1 APAAAWKE
9 VEASCF
15 NWKIVMENLQEGG
28 SWDQNS
34 LSPRLPHCL
43 SAKRDQNV
51 KLDFG
56 PPIATFVGSSR
67 LPLPPEIEWRPD
79 FPTSSRKRGFR
90 RGRCSITARACSIRR
105 CGLASPGCH
114 APARRCSSPR

>member
-56 PPIATFVGSSR
+56 PPIATLWAVHACPFRPRLNGARIFRHHRGSAAFGAGAAR
-67 LPLPPEIEWRPD
+67 LRRELVQSDGAAWRHRAV
-79 FPTSSRKRGFR
+79 TR
-90 RGRCSITARACSIRR
+90 RQDG
-105 CGLASPGCH
+105 
-114 APARRCSSPR
+114 